1 MNRIALACLLFA
13 CNITLPMQA
22 QQHTAAAQEVL
33 TIIDRFFGYMAARD
47 TAGMANVLEAEGS
60 FAAVGID
67 PGDPPPRM
75 VTHERYIAGLRK
87 DTKALLER
95 YWNAEVRMDRGVAVV
110 VCPYDFHVD
119 GVLSHCGLD
128 IFTLVKHPDGW
139 RIAGA
144 VFSMQNEGCAP
155 SPLGPVKQ

>member
-67 PGDPPPRM
+67 PASPGRCSACRM
-75 VTHERYIAGLRK
+75 KDVRRAHWGL
-87 DTKALLER
+87 
-95 YWNAEVRMDRGVAVV
+95 
-110 VCPYDFHVD
+110 
-119 GVLSHCGLD
+119 
-128 IFTLVKHPDGW
+128 
-139 RIAGA
+139 
-144 VFSMQNEGCAP
+144 
-155 SPLGPVKQ
+155 